1 MVHFLNNLK
10 LPTKLVMLALFIG
23 FSLAYA
29 ITSIPINGVKASAT
43 LPDLG
48 QRNFRPENMVMKK
61 NVHPFYQVWGAKYKD
76 KPITLE
82 FIVEAQRLDVI
93 TLFNGYMRDSS
104 FYTNFS
110 LAKNIRIY
118 QNSTDNLVREVTLS
132 KPRWGGFKNP
142 HPDIIVFEKP
152 LQNVFKIIIEI
163 DDIYPGKAWNDVCI
177 ALVKFWGFPRLPR
190 KLKSAQMKDPRDGQ
204 SYKTVKIGDL
214 VWMTQD
220 LRYKTPDSRPFTDS
234 NAPNLRLPADAGLE
248 YPESDIE
255 GICPEG
261 WRLPTESEFVN
272 LKTAFPETS
281 TLDDFFAATFRRPI
295 YSIHEEDTP
304 GREQGYATD
313 VEEFFYPT
321 DVFGLNFSTLTRH
334 YYDSECSEESSEKF
348 AFSSYWTSDSKEIP
362 LWPDEDGNV
371 EVKQLRFYR
380 FGGTDYC
387 EAMLCREDFHFVR
400 CVME

>member
-1 MVHFLNNLK
+1 
-10 LPTKLVMLALFIG
+10 
-23 FSLAYA
+23 
-29 ITSIPINGVKASAT
+29 
-43 LPDLG
+43 
-48 QRNFRPENMVMKK
+48 
-61 NVHPFYQVWGAKYKD
+61 
-76 KPITLE
+76 
-82 FIVEAQRLDVI
+82 
-93 TLFNGYMRDSS
+93 
-104 FYTNFS
+104 
-110 LAKNIRIY
+110 
-118 QNSTDNLVREVTLS
+118 
-132 KPRWGGFKNP
+132 
-142 HPDIIVFEKP
+142 
-152 LQNVFKIIIEI
+152 
-163 DDIYPGKAWNDVCI
+163 
-177 ALVKFWGFPRLPR
+177 
-190 KLKSAQMKDPRDGQ
+190 
-204 SYKTVKIGDL
+204 
-214 VWMTQD
+214 
-220 LRYKTPDSRPFTDS
+220 
-234 NAPNLRLPADAGLE
+234 LPADAGLE

>member
-1 MVHFLNNLK
+1 MSLLTKVMMVAFLFWGS
-10 LPTKLVMLALFIG
+10 M
-23 FSLAYA
+23 SYA
-29 ITSIPINGVKASAT
+29 IQSIPINGVKASAT

-61 NVHPFYQVWGAKYKD
+61 NVHPFYQVWGAKYKE

-110 LAKNIRIY
+110 LAKNIKIY
-118 QNSTDNLVREVTLS
+118 QNTTDNLVRSVTLS

-142 HPDIIVFEKP
+142 HPDIIVFNKP

-163 DDIYPGKAWNDVCI
+163 EDIYPGKAWNDVCI

-190 KLKSAQMKDPRDGQ
+190 RLKPGQMKDPRDGQ
-204 SYKTVKIGDL
+204 VYKTVKVGDL

-220 LRYKTPDSRPFTDS
+220 LRYKTPDSRPFTDAD
-234 NAPNLRLPADAGLE
+234 APRKTLPEDAGLE
-248 YPESDIE
+248 YSESDIDN

-261 WRLPTESEFVN
+261 WRLPTESEFAN
-272 LKTAFPETS
+272 IKSAFPESATF
-281 TLDDFFAATFRRPI
+281 DDFFSSANHRPL
-295 YSIHEEDTP
+295 YSIREDENAARDQVYT
-304 GREQGYATD
+304 TD

-321 DVFGLNFSTLTRH
+321 DIFGLNFSTLTRH

-348 AFSSYWTSDSKEIP
+348 AMASYWTSDSKEIP
-362 LWPDEDGNV
+362 LWPDEEGNV

-387 EAMLCREDFHFVR
+387 EAMLCHENFHFVR

>member
-1 MVHFLNNLK
+1 
-10 LPTKLVMLALFIG
+10 MLALVIG
-23 FSLAYA
+23 FSLSYA

-152 LQNVFKIIIEI
+152 LQNVFKIII
-163 DDIYPGKAWNDVCI
+163 
-177 ALVKFWGFPRLPR
+177 
-190 KLKSAQMKDPRDGQ
+190 
-204 SYKTVKIGDL
+204 
-214 VWMTQD
+214 
-220 LRYKTPDSRPFTDS
+220 
-234 NAPNLRLPADAGLE
+234 
-248 YPESDIE
+248 
-255 GICPEG
+255 
-261 WRLPTESEFVN
+261 
-272 LKTAFPETS
+272 
-281 TLDDFFAATFRRPI
+281 
-295 YSIHEEDTP
+295 
-304 GREQGYATD
+304 
-313 VEEFFYPT
+313 
-321 DVFGLNFSTLTRH
+321 
-334 YYDSECSEESSEKF
+334 
-348 AFSSYWTSDSKEIP
+348 
-362 LWPDEDGNV
+362 
-371 EVKQLRFYR
+371 
-380 FGGTDYC
+380 
-387 EAMLCREDFHFVR
+387 
-400 CVME
+400 

>member
-1 MVHFLNNLK
+1 MKKFLTL
-10 LPTKLVMLALFIG
+10 LMFGVFIACVP
-23 FSLAYA
+23 FSHA
-29 ITSIPINGVKASAT
+29 ITSIPIDGVKASAT

-118 QNSTDNLVREVTLS
+118 QNSTDNLVRSLTLS
-132 KPRWGGFKNP
+132 KPRWGGFKHP

-190 KLKSAQMKDPRDGQ
+190 ISSKNARTIPVPLSTG
-204 SYKTVKIGDL
+204 
-214 VWMTQD
+214 TQTG
-220 LRYKTPDSRPFTDS
+220 TPWRRSR
-234 NAPNLRLPADAGLE
+234 
-248 YPESDIE
+248 
-255 GICPEG
+255 
-261 WRLPTESEFVN
+261 
-272 LKTAFPETS
+272 
-281 TLDDFFAATFRRPI
+281 
-295 YSIHEEDTP
+295 
-304 GREQGYATD
+304 
-313 VEEFFYPT
+313 
-321 DVFGLNFSTLTRH
+321 
-334 YYDSECSEESSEKF
+334 
-348 AFSSYWTSDSKEIP
+348 
-362 LWPDEDGNV
+362 
-371 EVKQLRFYR
+371 
-380 FGGTDYC
+380 
-387 EAMLCREDFHFVR
+387 
-400 CVME
+400 